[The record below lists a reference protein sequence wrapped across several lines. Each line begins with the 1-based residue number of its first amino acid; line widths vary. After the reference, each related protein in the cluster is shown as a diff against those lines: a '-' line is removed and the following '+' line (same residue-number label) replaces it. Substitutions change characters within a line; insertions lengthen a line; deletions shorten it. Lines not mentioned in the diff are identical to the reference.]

1 MDEFRPSYFPSTA
14 EFNIVKRHAYLL
26 RSTHPV
32 IFQISAR
39 SSRILI
45 FSCPDNTI
53 MAAIL
58 SGLYR
63 NYLLLR
69 PGVVPKQEDAL
80 KIGILGAANI
90 A

>member
-1 MDEFRPSYFPSTA
+1 
-14 EFNIVKRHAYLL
+14 
-26 RSTHPV
+26 
-32 IFQISAR
+32 
-39 SSRILI
+39 
-45 FSCPDNTI
+45 

-69 PGVVPKQEDAL
+69 PATVTKHEEAL
-80 KIGILGAANI
+80 NIGCLGAANI